1 MKKWNL
7 GKAWKT
13 RLLPK
18 LAHKKENT
26 PNTPPLCY
34 NLPYKLSCKLNLRKQ
49 LGPGTNDALPIGTS
63 SKEPKQLAFPP
74 QSLWQKADRVSSH
87 APTPGSRVP
96 KLRISVLFLP
106 RPARL
111 ILPGEG
117 KAGEKEWVGKGQG
130 HPTSASV
137 RGPPKSTN
145 FLLLSATTSVESKHR
160 AGLCRHQDT
169 YRRPAMRFSCILGNV
184 VFCQLWAVSEEAWW
198 EPGLERAELPEEWL
212 SRLGLQCLGIF
223 LFPDLQYGTFCC

>member
-1 MKKWNL
+1 M
-7 GKAWKT
+7 
-13 RLLPK
+13 
-18 LAHKKENT
+18 
-26 PNTPPLCY
+26 
-34 NLPYKLSCKLNLRKQ
+34 
-49 LGPGTNDALPIGTS
+49 LPIGTS

-74 QSLWQKADRVSSH
+74 QSLWQKAGRVSSH
-87 APTPGSRVP
+87 APTSGSRVP

-145 FLLLSATTSVESKHR
+145 FLPLSATTSVESKHR

-169 YRRPAMRFSCILGNV
+169 YKRPAMRFSCILGNV

-212 SRLGLQCLGIF
+212 SRLGLQCLVFSSSPASSMVLSVVRANFNPGY
-223 LFPDLQYGTFCC
+223 LLLHWREDDWSVFPGSF